1 MSALALLS
9 GKLKGDPVTRPTRN
23 GGQVTFFTLRV
34 ANGAALEYWDVATFS
49 DTVREELGGL
59 SEGDALSAVG
69 ALHVELFEYKGVQRI
84 KRSLTADRI
93 LALKPKPKEAKGQP
107 ERPRPSQAP
116 TAASPSSSRREVEI
130 DDSIPF

>member
-1 MSALALLS
+1 MSAYAQIS

-59 SEGDALSAVG
+59 SEGDALSCVG
-69 ALHVELFEYKGVQRI
+69 ELRVELFEYKGEQRI
-84 KRSLTADRI
+84 KRGLTADRV
-93 LALKPKPKEAKGQP
+93 LALKPKPKEAKGQG
-107 ERPRPSQAP
+107 ERPRPSKAP
-116 TAASPSSSRREVEI
+116 TAASPSSSRREAEI